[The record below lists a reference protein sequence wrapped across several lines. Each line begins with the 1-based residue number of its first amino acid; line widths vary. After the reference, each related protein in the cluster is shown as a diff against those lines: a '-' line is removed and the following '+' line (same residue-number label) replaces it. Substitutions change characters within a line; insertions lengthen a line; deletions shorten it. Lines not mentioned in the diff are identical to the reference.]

1 MTSDYMSFFMFAL
14 KAVFEL
20 SLERENKTVSDAEIQ
35 RHFKHLFFV

>member
-1 MTSDYMSFFMFAL
+1 MTSDYMSFFMFAP

-20 SLERENKTVSDAEIQ
+20 SLEGENKTVSDAEIR